1 MPRVAVRLVVRGRVQ
16 GVGYRWW
23 ARGQARRLKLAGWVR
38 NRSDGSVELLAIG
51 SPAAVQHLA
60 EACRHGPSS
69 AEVASVERFE
79 AELQDLE
86 GFEERP
92 TG

>member
-1 MPRVAVRLVVRGRVQ
+1 MARIAVRLVIRGRVQ

-38 NRSDGSVELLAIG
+38 NRSDGSVELLAAG
-51 SPAAVQHLA
+51 SSGAVEQLI
-60 EACRHGPSS
+60 EACRYGPP
-69 AEVASVERFE
+69 AAQVTLVERFE
-79 AELQDLE
+79 ADDPGSG

-92 TG
+92 TV

>member
-16 GVGYRWW
+16 GVGFRWW
-23 ARGQARRLKLAGWVR
+23 TRGQARRLKLVGWVR

-51 SPAAVQHLA
+51 SPAAVEHLV
-60 EACRHGPSS
+60 EACRHGPHA
-69 AEVASVERFE
+69 AEVGSVERFQ
-79 AELQDLE
+79 AEDQDLD

-92 TG
+92 TV